1 MSSPKQTMAERI
13 LARISY
19 GAVPMD
25 GVYWLDP
32 REARRAK
39 VERSVELAQPA
50 REQGSR
56 ARGQDN
62 QSPGQDNESSVCG
75 PTPA

>member
-1 MSSPKQTMAERI
+1 MSSRKQTLAESILERI
-13 LARISY
+13 SF

-39 VERSVELAQPA
+39 VVRSAQVAQPS
-50 REQGSR
+50 REQG
-56 ARGQDN
+56 N
-62 QSPGQDNESSVCG
+62 QSGEQSNQSSVCG

>member
-1 MSSPKQTMAERI
+1 MSSRKQTLAESI

-39 VERSVELAQPA
+39 VERSAQVAQPGA
-50 REQGSR
+50 R
-56 ARGQDN
+56 ARRPVEQAVQPIEAGLEPQK
-62 QSPGQDNESSVCG
+62 
-75 PTPA
+75 